1 MWDMNETFGDNEWFD
16 YTVEY
21 ETSPDMM
28 IPYVKKIYDADTK
41 KMSSYMYTRWK
52 ELRRN
57 VIDKEEIKDKIKDME
72 EYLYNS
78 GAMTRESDKW
88 LCYMKPEWRYD
99 NIYGFIDN
107 RIEYLDEY
115 FESEYERVN

>member
-1 MWDMNETFGDNEWFD
+1 
-16 YTVEY
+16 
-21 ETSPDMM
+21 
-28 IPYVKKIYDADTK
+28 
-41 KMSSYMYTRWK
+41 MYARWK

-78 GAMTRESDKW
+78 GAIMRESDKW
-88 LCYMKPEWRYD
+88 LCYLKPEWRYD

-107 RIEYLDEY
+107 RIEYLDY
-115 FESEYERVN
+115 FFESEYINNK